1 MPNDLEM
8 RLYVVRGE
16 IAHVVY
22 TDFDVD
28 NWYAAQRDGG
38 FTKGPESFSMCGRA
52 EAIAQWLDGD
62 EACMVDAEEQASPG
76 CSFLTPVGARPRGDL
91 AGSP

>member
-1 MPNDLEM
+1 MGLDAQGRPAQGGGTLSLTLTLTLTLTPTPTPTLTLTPNPSPKQDFVPNDLEM
-8 RLYVVRGE
+8 RLYLVRGE

-38 FTKGPESFSMCGRA
+38 FTKGPESF
-52 EAIAQWLDGD
+52 
-62 EACMVDAEEQASPG
+62 
-76 CSFLTPVGARPRGDL
+76 
-91 AGSP
+91 